1 MRQLIKGTVMVQHET
16 ICQHEPRSA
25 TSEFSD
31 RAVTR
36 AAGMLRAA
44 GDPRRLRLLE
54 SLTGGEL
61 CVSEIAQLTDDLLP
75 TVSQRLKVLRQ
86 EGLVTSRR
94 EGKHVLYTLA
104 DQHVIDL
111 IFAVLAHAQEPDGLA
126 AGHPTQTGG
135 D

>member
-1 MRQLIKGTVMVQHET
+1 MFQDTAV
-16 ICQHEPRSA
+16 CQHDTRMLA
-25 TSEFSD
+25 SEFSE
-31 RAVTR
+31 RAVSR

-44 GDPRRLRLLE
+44 GDPQRLRLLE
-54 SLTGGEL
+54 LLTRGEL
-61 CVSEIAQLTDDLLP
+61 CVSEIAQVTDDLLP

-94 EGKHVLYTLA
+94 DGKHIIYGLA

-111 IFAVLAHAQEPDGLA
+111 IFAVLAHAEEPDGHA
-126 AGHPTQTGG
+126 AGNGNTQQG